1 LPHEDFNRKDAISG
15 SSDRSF
21 GWVFAT
27 FFAVVAIWPLWRTE
41 GPRWWAL
48 ALAGGFGLAAVLR
61 PALLA
66 PLNAAWTHL
75 GMLLSAI
82 VSPIV
87 LAALFYL
94 TVTPIA
100 LIARA
105 LGKDPLRLGLD
116 REARSYW
123 IMRSPP
129 GPDPASMKN
138 QF

>member
-1 LPHEDFNRKDAISG
+1 LTHEDFNRKDEISG

-27 FFAVVAIWPLWRTE
+27 FFAVIALWPLFRAE
-41 GPRWWAL
+41 GTRWWAL
-48 ALAGGFGLAAVLR
+48 ALAGGFGLTATVR

-66 PLNAAWTHL
+66 PLNVAWTRL
-75 GMLLSAI
+75 GALLSAI
-82 VSPIV
+82 VSPVV

-100 LIARA
+100 LIARV
-105 LGKDPLRLGLD
+105 LGKDPLRLNLD
-116 REARSYW
+116 PDARSYW
-123 IMRSPP
+123 IVRSPP

>member
-1 LPHEDFNRKDAISG
+1 
-15 SSDRSF
+15 F

-27 FFAVVAIWPLWRTE
+27 FFAVVALWPLFRAE

-48 ALAGGFGLAAVLR
+48 AFAGGFGLTAMLR

-66 PLNAAWTHL
+66 PLNVAWTRL
-75 GMLLSAI
+75 GVLLSAI

-87 LAALFYL
+87 LAALYCL
-94 TVTPIA
+94 TVPPIA
-100 LIARA
+100 LIARV
-105 LGKDPLRLGLD
+105 LGKDPLRLNRD
-116 REARSYW
+116 PAARSYW
-123 IMRSPP
+123 IVRSPP